1 MQEDNKIRTGKNT
14 LLQKRSLQKGL
25 VIAIF
30 LSMILILST
39 INAHALGIAPS
50 RKVVDYTTE
59 PMKLTARII
68 NNELKDMKVL
78 LYPEGDYASAI
89 TLDQTEFLIKSS
101 ESEKEF
107 TYTLTMPPDL
117 DPGTKNLSIV
127 VIEVP
132 MSMNVNDNGAAN
144 IISTVSVAHQIWVN
158 VPYPGLF
165 AEGFMFVSSGNVND
179 TITFTG
185 TVSNKGTEKIEGIT
199 GEVVIKGPTNEEI
212 ARIPSTSISSLDP
225 VNADKLIANWKADV
239 NPGMYY
245 AEFIVNYAGKQFVL
259 RKEFMV
265 GDFSLEIKDIKVN
278 NFKLGAI
285 AKFDVNLLSRW
296 NEPIQNVFGEMQI
309 IDQKGSVLTTFKT
322 MPVDAESLSTTT
334 ITGYWDTQDVV
345 VGDYDVKVVVYYN
358 DKTSEKIFRTVV
370 GIDSITV
377 DDMSTIGK
385 VIESPGQGGSIP
397 LLWIFVIIS
406 IVLNIGLLVYFK
418 FLRKKGEG

>member
-1 MQEDNKIRTGKNT
+1 
-14 LLQKRSLQKGL
+14 
-25 VIAIF
+25 
-30 LSMILILST
+30 
-39 INAHALGIAPS
+39 
-50 RKVVDYTTE
+50 
-59 PMKLTARII
+59 
-68 NNELKDMKVL
+68 
-78 LYPEGDYASAI
+78 
-89 TLDQTEFLIKSS
+89 
-101 ESEKEF
+101 
-107 TYTLTMPPDL
+107 
-117 DPGTKNLSIV
+117 
-127 VIEVP
+127 
-132 MSMNVNDNGAAN
+132 
-144 IISTVSVAHQIWVN
+144 
-158 VPYPGLF
+158 
-165 AEGFMFVSSGNVND
+165 
-179 TITFTG
+179 
-185 TVSNKGTEKIEGIT
+185 
-199 GEVVIKGPTNEEI
+199 
-212 ARIPSTSISSLDP
+212 
-225 VNADKLIANWKADV
+225 
-239 NPGMYY
+239 
-245 AEFIVNYAGKQFVL
+245 
-259 RKEFMV
+259 MV

-406 IVLNIGLLVYFK
+406 IILNIGLLVYFK